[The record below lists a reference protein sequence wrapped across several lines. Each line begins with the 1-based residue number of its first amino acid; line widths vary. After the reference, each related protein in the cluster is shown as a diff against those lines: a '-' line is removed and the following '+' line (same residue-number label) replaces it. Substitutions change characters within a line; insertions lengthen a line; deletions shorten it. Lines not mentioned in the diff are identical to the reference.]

1 MGHMSDLAEE
11 LRSMAG
17 PLTRTAARLEDPDI
31 AQPLEALESA
41 AGDLSRAWSGS
52 QLGYHSTV
60 YYVGFAPPPPG
71 AHFSPEWGLKGVFQG
86 STGEWREYRYEDVL
100 AVIRERAGNPDLS
113 TAEYESK
120 QAREAMQASQV
131 DAVSVLHTFLT
142 AHPDEFLSSI
152 KAEIEGLFVLTKS
165 QGVRAQMPNGGTFMS
180 RDSVALSQ
188 GIRPA
193 PHQEVLAEVVALRA
207 PFLSSRELAVLVSRA
222 AAHIERVTRNHQR
235 ASQPVGD
242 RVFIG
247 HGRSL
252 LWRELKDFLQ
262 DRLHLPWD
270 EFNRVPVAGV
280 TNITRLSEMLDSAGV
295 AFLLLTGEDERA
307 DGEAMA
313 RQNVV
318 HEAGL
323 FQGRLGF
330 TRAIVLL
337 EEGCAEFSNIQ
348 GLGQIRFPRGR
359 ISAVFEEVRQVL
371 EREGLLDT

>member
-1 MGHMSDLAEE
+1 
-11 LRSMAG
+11 
-17 PLTRTAARLEDPDI
+17 
-31 AQPLEALESA
+31 
-41 AGDLSRAWSGS
+41 
-52 QLGYHSTV
+52 
-60 YYVGFAPPPPG
+60 
-71 AHFSPEWGLKGVFQG
+71 
-86 STGEWREYRYEDVL
+86 
-100 AVIRERAGNPDLS
+100 
-113 TAEYESK
+113 
-120 QAREAMQASQV
+120 
-131 DAVSVLHTFLT
+131 
-142 AHPDEFLSSI
+142 
-152 KAEIEGLFVLTKS
+152 
-165 QGVRAQMPNGGTFMS
+165 MPNGGTFMS